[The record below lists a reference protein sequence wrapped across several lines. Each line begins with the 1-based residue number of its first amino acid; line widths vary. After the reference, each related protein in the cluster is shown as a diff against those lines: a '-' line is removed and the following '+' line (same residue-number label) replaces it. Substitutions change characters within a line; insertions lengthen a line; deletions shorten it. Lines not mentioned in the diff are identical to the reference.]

1 MIRFSAVTFS
11 YSGQGKELDDL
22 SFNVGRGLTLLAG
35 PNGAGKSTLLR
46 VAAGIEKPERGT
58 VEINGLDLWKQEAEA
73 RAGLAFLP
81 DHADLTPYATLAE
94 TLGMVCR
101 VRSQPGD
108 LAMKRLE
115 QVGLTGLRRRSIREL
130 SFGQRRRAMLAAV
143 MIGEPPV
150 LLLDEPLDGMDAEM
164 RFFILEWIRNRLEAG
179 AAVLTA
185 SHEMDTFG
193 PLADRAI
200 GLKEGR
206 VLAEVDHPGV
216 EALARLARGIPAR

>member
-1 MIRFSAVTFS
+1 MIRFREVTFS
-11 YSGQGKELDDL
+11 YTGQGKELDDL
-22 SFNVGRGLTLLAG
+22 SLNVGRGLTLLAG

-101 VRSQPGD
+101 VRSQPAG
-108 LAMKRLE
+108 LALERLE
-115 QVGLTGLRRRSIREL
+115 QVGLAGLRRRSIREL

-164 RFFILEWIRNRLEAG
+164 RAFILEWIEKRLEAG
-179 AAVLTA
+179 AAILTA

-193 PLADRAI
+193 PMAVRVVGMKA
-200 GLKEGR
+200 GK
-206 VLAEVDHPGV
+206 VLAAVERPGRQTLDH
-216 EALARLARGIPAR
+216 LARGMAPA